1 MHVMPRDSR
10 SEYEW
15 RMHKVL
21 AHIDEHLDQPLELA
35 ALAGVAHFS
44 AYHFHRLFAA
54 WAGETLGDYIRRRR
68 VEVAA
73 LRLAT
78 QPRLSV
84 LEAAVSVG
92 FGSGEAFS
100 RAFRARFGSAPSA
113 WRASHDW
120 TLPSGE
126 PAHDNSNPGQIALR
140 GFAKNGPSPHD
151 RPHGAHQEPPMN
163 VQLITRQPV
172 TIAYLRYTGP
182 FGAPVG
188 EFWAE
193 KAAPWIDAHELW
205 SRARYGIGHDDPSI
219 TAPEH
224 SRYDAC
230 VEVPDDFVPDGGF
243 QKTVLP
249 GGRYASMKFQ
259 GLPDEIN
266 DAWTRLMRDW
276 LPSSGFQFDNR
287 PAFEYYAPAMA
298 FDAKTLAFECD
309 ICIPIAPL

>member
-1 MHVMPRDSR
+1 MPRDHR

-21 AHIDEHLDQPLELA
+21 THIDDHLDEPLDLA
-35 ALAGVAHFS
+35 ALADVAHFS

-78 QPRLSV
+78 QPRVTV
-84 LEAAVSVG
+84 LDAALSVG

-100 RAFRARFGSAPSA
+100 RAFRAHFGSSPTA
-113 WRASHDW
+113 WRATHRW
-120 TLPSGE
+120 TPVDAE
-126 PAHDNSNPGQIALR
+126 SNPDQIALH
-140 GFAKNGPSPHD
+140 GFTKNGPSPRD
-151 RPHGAHQEPPMN
+151 TAPTEATPMH
-163 VQLITRQPV
+163 VELITRPPV
-172 TIAYLRYTGP
+172 TIAYLRYVGP

-188 EFWAE
+188 AFWST
-193 KAAPWIDAHELW
+193 KVAPWITAHGLW
-205 SRARYGIGHDDPSI
+205 SHPRYGISHDDPSI

-224 SRYDAC
+224 SRYDAG
-230 VEVPDDFVPDGGF
+230 VEVPEDFVPDGGF

-249 GGRYASMKFQ
+249 GGRYAAMKFY
-259 GLPDEIN
+259 GVPPEIN
-266 DAWTRLMRDW
+266 AAWTRLLRDW
-276 LPSSGFQFDNR
+276 LPASGFQFDGR
-287 PAFEYYAPAMA
+287 PAFELYSPCGA
-298 FDAKTLAFECD
+298 FDEKTGAFECD